1 MSSGVENNNTT
12 KRGRNWTKEETE
24 LFVKV
29 ITDTNDEYALILER
43 KALKKA
49 SKKSVFEEFTSL
61 HPPNL
66 ILCPVHIFAFYFSNL
81 A

>member
-1 MSSGVENNNTT
+1 MENNNTT

-43 KALKKA
+43 KALRKA
-49 SKKSVFEEFTSL
+49 SKNQHLKNFLHSHRSL
-61 HPPNL
+61 LRPTYARL
-66 ILCPVHIFAFYFSNL
+66 LK
-81 A
+81 